1 MRHPGPPAGLPVAC
15 LILLLMLALGA
26 RPVRAQ
32 TGGSATLRGTI
43 KDPTGAAAPGAA
55 VTLLNQRTRA
65 SRTVTAGELGEYV
78 LASVI
83 PGIYTLRVEL
93 AGFRTVEVADL
104 RLSPNDA
111 LDYDATLP
119 VGGQEE
125 TVFVNAEREIVR
137 TDTGAREGLITAAD
151 IENLS
156 IIGRSAMELLR
167 ILPGVV
173 SPSLNSMEATGFY
186 QTATANFGAWSVN
199 GLRGTASL
207 NPVVDGSKVLDFGSN
222 GSLML
227 TPNAD
232 MVEEVKVQTSNFAAE
247 YGSAGVQVTAITKGG
262 SSSFHGTVYDYWR
275 GWQLAANDHSNAA
288 AGIPKP
294 KSRYNYPGFN
304 LSGPVLVPGTGFN
317 KTRDK
322 IFFFVGFEYQD
333 QKPDPGTTLGVVP
346 TLKQREGD
354 FSELLESR
362 GLNLNQPPLVTIPGV
377 FPGQP
382 APNNDLR
389 PYVDPV
395 GKALLG
401 LYPLPNYQDPN
412 NRYNYAYREITPVDR
427 CQLVSRLDWSV
438 SDRTHAYVRLAYE
451 KERIDWPNGIW
462 GTSTFA
468 LPSHSVGDDRSR
480 TASLSVT
487 SVLSPSLTN
496 EVVFSASQLKLD
508 NGWKDPQKVTRSA
521 LGIEGFQGMFPS
533 SSPYPP
539 FQIGA
544 LGQHAGQGLAQ
555 TAGTPVFAHNDSLSL
570 AESLTKVMRS
580 HTLRLGVFVERGQ
593 KQEDD
598 YSSEDGAIYLFST
611 LMPLGTGNDFGDLL
625 VGRPFLFGQTSPLGS
640 GRWRFWNV
648 EGYLQDSWKAR
659 RNLTLE
665 AGVRAAWMPNNRD
678 LEGSGILFDPA
689 RYDRSQQTYVDG
701 DPLRPNGVLWARR
714 GEIPKEM
721 VDNPSVKAMPRFN
734 VAWDVRGS
742 GDVVLRGGIGLFYNR
757 PQGAYQYFTISQ
769 PPNMFSAVVNAFQVP
784 GGLTLEHL
792 REIDPYEKPGD
803 VSLVSL
809 DPAAQDLPRTWS
821 WSVSC
826 AKRLP
831 WRQVLEVAYVGNE
844 ARHLP
849 NMVAANFIP
858 PGALTGTAG
867 NADLS
872 SPLHRAALDSGVA
885 KSFRPYPAYDSLTL
899 YQYRGFSNYNALQAT
914 LSRQAG
920 RRVQYFLAYTFSKA
934 LGTSGNDY
942 SVVDPIDSGNRSY
955 GVLDQDRTHLFNAS
969 YSLFLPDPI
978 EPSGSGVLKALL
990 NGWQLS
996 GITSFASGSPLRLSL
1011 TGEIATREVSRAW
1024 LGTDAY
1030 FWVEAWTTTGGVTP
1044 VYVRDP
1050 RTGAT
1055 KVGERLLDVN
1065 ALASPPFG
1073 ESGPYV
1079 QPYYIRSPDRWNWD
1093 LTVFK
1098 NFGLGGKRKLQFR
1111 AGFFNLF
1118 NQSWADPARGDIDVE
1133 LNTVCNVHVNGV
1145 PNGAGGYSDQVC
1157 DATQGFSFTPQT
1169 LENFGRIKT
1178 RRGRRVIE
1186 LALRLTF

>member
-382 APNNDLR
+382 APNTTCVR
-389 PYVDPV
+389 TSIPS
-395 GKALLG
+395 GRRSWAS
-401 LYPLPNYQDPN
+401 
-412 NRYNYAYREITPVDR
+412 TP
-427 CQLVSRLDWSV
+427 CPTT
-438 SDRTHAYVRLAYE
+438 RTRTTATTTPTA
-451 KERIDWPNGIW
+451 
-462 GTSTFA
+462 
-468 LPSHSVGDDRSR
+468 RSR
-480 TASLSVT
+480 RSTA
-487 SVLSPSLTN
+487 
-496 EVVFSASQLKLD
+496 AS
-508 NGWKDPQKVTRSA
+508 S
-521 LGIEGFQGMFPS
+521 
-533 SSPYPP
+533 
-539 FQIGA
+539 
-544 LGQHAGQGLAQ
+544 
-555 TAGTPVFAHNDSLSL
+555 
-570 AESLTKVMRS
+570 
-580 HTLRLGVFVERGQ
+580 
-593 KQEDD
+593 
-598 YSSEDGAIYLFST
+598 
-611 LMPLGTGNDFGDLL
+611 
-625 VGRPFLFGQTSPLGS
+625 
-640 GRWRFWNV
+640 
-648 EGYLQDSWKAR
+648 
-659 RNLTLE
+659 
-665 AGVRAAWMPNNRD
+665 
-678 LEGSGILFDPA
+678 
-689 RYDRSQQTYVDG
+689 
-701 DPLRPNGVLWARR
+701 
-714 GEIPKEM
+714 
-721 VDNPSVKAMPRFN
+721 
-734 VAWDVRGS
+734 
-742 GDVVLRGGIGLFYNR
+742 
-757 PQGAYQYFTISQ
+757 
-769 PPNMFSAVVNAFQVP
+769 
-784 GGLTLEHL
+784 
-792 REIDPYEKPGD
+792 
-803 VSLVSL
+803 
-809 DPAAQDLPRTWS
+809 
-821 WSVSC
+821 
-826 AKRLP
+826 
-831 WRQVLEVAYVGNE
+831 
-844 ARHLP
+844 
-849 NMVAANFIP
+849 
-858 PGALTGTAG
+858 
-867 NADLS
+867 
-872 SPLHRAALDSGVA
+872 
-885 KSFRPYPAYDSLTL
+885 
-899 YQYRGFSNYNALQAT
+899 
-914 LSRQAG
+914 
-920 RRVQYFLAYTFSKA
+920 
-934 LGTSGNDY
+934 
-942 SVVDPIDSGNRSY
+942 
-955 GVLDQDRTHLFNAS
+955 
-969 YSLFLPDPI
+969 
-978 EPSGSGVLKALL
+978 
-990 NGWQLS
+990 
-996 GITSFASGSPLRLSL
+996 
-1011 TGEIATREVSRAW
+1011 
-1024 LGTDAY
+1024 
-1030 FWVEAWTTTGGVTP
+1030 
-1044 VYVRDP
+1044 
-1050 RTGAT
+1050 
-1055 KVGERLLDVN
+1055 
-1065 ALASPPFG
+1065 
-1073 ESGPYV
+1073 
-1079 QPYYIRSPDRWNWD
+1079 
-1093 LTVFK
+1093 
-1098 NFGLGGKRKLQFR
+1098 
-1111 AGFFNLF
+1111 
-1118 NQSWADPARGDIDVE
+1118 
-1133 LNTVCNVHVNGV
+1133 
-1145 PNGAGGYSDQVC
+1145 
-1157 DATQGFSFTPQT
+1157 
-1169 LENFGRIKT
+1169 
-1178 RRGRRVIE
+1178 
-1186 LALRLTF
+1186 